1 MTENITLKEAALAYH
16 RYPRP
21 GKISIMPTKPLA
33 NQRDLALAYSPG
45 VGAACEAIVENPLEV
60 YNLTNRG
67 NTVAV
72 ITNGTAVL
80 GFGAIGAL
88 AAKPVMEGKAVLFKK
103 FADIDGIDIEINE
116 TDPDKLVDIIASLEP
131 SFGAINLEDIKAPEC
146 FEVERKLRERMS
158 IPVLHDDQHGTAII
172 VAAAITN
179 GLRLVKKDLNKVKI
193 AASGAGAA
201 ALACLDLLVAMG
213 VPQKNIFVSDVAGV
227 IYDGRNEHMDPFKSR
242 YAQKTTART
251 LADIIKGAD
260 IFLGLSAPRVL
271 NAEHVKS
278 MAKKPI
284 ILALANPVPEMMPDE
299 IREQRPDAIIAT
311 GRSDFPNQVNN
322 ALCYPYLFRG
332 ALDVGATVINEAMK
346 LACVQAIADLAMAE
360 APDVVTRAYGD
371 ARFVFGADYI
381 IPKPFDPRLI
391 TKLAPAVAKAAMDS
405 GVATRPIANFKA
417 YEEQLEQFVFRSGL
431 AMKPM
436 FERARENPQRIVY
449 AEGEEERVLHAVQVI
464 VDDGYGKPI
473 LIGDP
478 AVIARKINQFGLRL
492 RADVDYTVVNPMQ
505 NRDFNQHVN
514 LYHNLMQRKGVSP
527 VYAEGVVR
535 SRSTVLAALLVRS
548 GQADAMLCGSIGLF
562 HRHLNHVNDIIG
574 AVDASIPLAAMNALI
589 LNKGTYFLC
598 DTYVNPNPT
607 AEQLKHIT
615 LLAAEQV
622 RRFGITPK
630 VALLSHSNFGSHRT
644 PSSLKM
650 QEALQLIREAAPEL
664 EVEGEMH
671 ADSALSEDIRARIF
685 PQSQLKGTANMFVMP
700 SLDAANIAF
709 TMVKML
715 GEGLAIGPILLG
727 TRYSAHIMTPSITV
741 RGIVNMTALAVTDAQ
756 HKSIAANSHGKIVN
770 I

>member
-1 MTENITLKEAALAYH
+1 
-16 RYPRP
+16 
-21 GKISIMPTKPLA
+21 
-33 NQRDLALAYSPG
+33 
-45 VGAACEAIVENPLEV
+45 
-60 YNLTNRG
+60 
-67 NTVAV
+67 
-72 ITNGTAVL
+72 
-80 GFGAIGAL
+80 
-88 AAKPVMEGKAVLFKK
+88 
-103 FADIDGIDIEINE
+103 
-116 TDPDKLVDIIASLEP
+116 
-131 SFGAINLEDIKAPEC
+131 
-146 FEVERKLRERMS
+146 
-158 IPVLHDDQHGTAII
+158 
-172 VAAAITN
+172 
-179 GLRLVKKDLNKVKI
+179 
-193 AASGAGAA
+193 
-201 ALACLDLLVAMG
+201 
-213 VPQKNIFVSDVAGV
+213 
-227 IYDGRNEHMDPFKSR
+227 
-242 YAQKTTART
+242 
-251 LADIIKGAD
+251 
-260 IFLGLSAPRVL
+260 
-271 NAEHVKS
+271 
-278 MAKKPI
+278 
-284 ILALANPVPEMMPDE
+284 
-299 IREQRPDAIIAT
+299 
-311 GRSDFPNQVNN
+311 
-322 ALCYPYLFRG
+322 
-332 ALDVGATVINEAMK
+332 
-346 LACVQAIADLAMAE
+346 
-360 APDVVTRAYGD
+360 
-371 ARFVFGADYI
+371 
-381 IPKPFDPRLI
+381 
-391 TKLAPAVAKAAMDS
+391 
-405 GVATRPIANFKA
+405 
-417 YEEQLEQFVFRSGL
+417 
-431 AMKPM
+431 
-436 FERARENPQRIVY
+436 
-449 AEGEEERVLHAVQVI
+449 
-464 VDDGYGKPI
+464 
-473 LIGDP
+473 
-478 AVIARKINQFGLRL
+478 
-492 RADVDYTVVNPMQ
+492 MQ
-505 NRDFNQHVN
+505 NREFNQHVN

-574 AVDASIPLAAMNALI
+574 AADASIPLAAMNALI

-756 HKSIAANSHGKIVN
+756 HKLSSFNSHEKNVN
-770 I
+770 STL